1 MRRWAIG
8 LAALVAMVCWLG
20 VLQTHA
26 AKKVGASEKSIKEA
40 QTLLKELGLYQ
51 GEATGQLDDA
61 TKEAIKKFQTEH
73 KLKDT
78 GQPNKKTLKALNEAK
93 AGGKKE
99 EAPAAAPA
107 GGGEQKK

>member
-26 AKKVGASEKSIKEA
+26 AKKGGGAEKNIKEA
-40 QTLLKELGLYQ
+40 QTLLKDMGLYQ

-61 TKEAIKKFQTEH
+61 TKEAIKKFQAEK
-73 KLKDT
+73 KLKET
-78 GQPNKKTLKALNEAK
+78 GKPDKKTMKALKEAK
-93 AGGKKE
+93 GGAKKE